1 MNIIDSITKG
11 MESVSTEGIIPQG
24 CLLCEFCDLYQADKK
39 TCSIHKTVESCPA
52 GKNSILVKA
61 TVLGTKT
68 DFHYAYCKALNTSVL
83 LSIWNYTSELVTTQE
98 GSVKFM
104 TDLTNAKQQ
113 KPMEHTPTPDILNLG
128 IGFADEVQRTWKI
141 MMAYQL
147 QKRAVK
153 KDWWTIVNK
162 GHIHYL
168 ENPYGNNIQK
178 VVKDHARPQDSL
190 PYEVRMK
197 YIIRE
202 FVALKEK
209 YSTLHEATDRVRAE
223 NKALKAERTALQ
235 ELKKTNE
242 KLRKENIQLREAM
255 KVVKNKVTNM
265 GKYVERFIT
274 TEEE

>member
-1 MNIIDSITKG
+1 MSIIDSITKG

-39 TCSIHKTVESCPA
+39 ICAIHKTVDSCPA

-83 LSIWNYTSELVTTQE
+83 LSIWNYTSDLVTTQE

-104 TDLTNAKQQ
+104 TDLMNAKEK
-113 KPMEHTPTPDILNLG
+113 KPMEHTPTPDMLNLG
-128 IGFADEVQRTWKI
+128 TGFADEVQRTWKI

-168 ENPYGNNIQK
+168 ENPYGNNVPK
-178 VVKDHARPQDSL
+178 VVKDHARPQDAL

-197 YIIRE
+197 YIIKE
-202 FVALKEK
+202 FIALKEK
-209 YSTLHEATDRVRAE
+209 YSILHEATDRVRAE
-223 NKALKAERTALQ
+223 NKTLKGYRVENTNLKAS
-235 ELKKTNE
+235 NE
-242 KLRKENIQLREAM
+242 KLKKENSRLRDEMANIKKALKQLS
-255 KVVKNKVTNM
+255 KM
-265 GKYVERFIT
+265 GMLPD
-274 TEEE
+274 

>member
-1 MNIIDSITKG
+1 MSNIDSITKG

-39 TCSIHKTVESCPA
+39 TCAIHKTVDSCPA

-83 LSIWNYTSELVTTQE
+83 LSIWNYTSDLVTTQE

-104 TDLTNAKQQ
+104 TDLMNAKEK
-113 KPMEHTPTPDILNLG
+113 KPMEHTPTPDMLNLG

-168 ENPYGNNIQK
+168 ENPYGNNVPK
-178 VVKDHARPQDSL
+178 VVKDHARPQDAL

-197 YIIRE
+197 YIIKE
-202 FVALKEK
+202 FIALKEK
-209 YSTLHEATDRVRAE
+209 YSILHEATDRVRAE
-223 NKALKAERTALQ
+223 NKTLKGYRVENTNLKAS
-235 ELKKTNE
+235 NE
-242 KLRKENIQLREAM
+242 KLKKENSRLRDEMANIKKALKQLS
-255 KVVKNKVTNM
+255 KM
-265 GKYVERFIT
+265 GMLPD
-274 TEEE
+274 